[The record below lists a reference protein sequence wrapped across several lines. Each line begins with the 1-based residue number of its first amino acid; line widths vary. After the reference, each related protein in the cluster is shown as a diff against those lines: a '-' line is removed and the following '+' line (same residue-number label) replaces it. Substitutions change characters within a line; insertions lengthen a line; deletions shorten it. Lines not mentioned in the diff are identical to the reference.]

1 MVVHNCRFGAIDF
14 QSNCGTWE
22 MSHCNSNNK
31 QKNVFY
37 PWLVYAFLTTM
48 KSNLPE
54 WMGHVSLISFHKR
67 REWRF
72 SIIFIC
78 MPFKSH
84 DEDDS
89 FAWKPPEHTTA
100 SATGTTTTTTTSSVS
115 SPTKT
120 SFASWNGTISHF
132 SETKSGLPSSQSPT
146 VTLLQKSRGTQPPF
160 ICYMSF
166 YFVCQILIVVSP
178 VWRFLEGCKSTVSH
192 RDQQLHW
199 IHCNQLHGLF

>member
-1 MVVHNCRFGAIDF
+1 
-14 QSNCGTWE
+14 
-22 MSHCNSNNK
+22 
-31 QKNVFY
+31 
-37 PWLVYAFLTTM
+37 
-48 KSNLPE
+48 
-54 WMGHVSLISFHKR
+54 MGHVSLISFHKNKMGVTIKLM
-67 REWRF
+67 F
-72 SIIFIC
+72 LHTFQ
-78 MPFKSH
+78 SH
-84 DEDDS
+84 DGDDS

-132 SETKSGLPSSQSPT
+132 SETKSGLPPSQSPT

-178 VWRFLEGCKSTVSH
+178 V
-192 RDQQLHW
+192 
-199 IHCNQLHGLF
+199 